1 MTTEPTQKM
10 RSIKAAITRFD
21 NAAQAFAF
29 KGAAHPDDWSAI
41 EHQYEAAKANLVSI
55 IERNLK

>member
-1 MTTEPTQKM
+1 MTTEPSLKM

-21 NAAQAFAF
+21 NAAQAYAF
-29 KGAAHPDDWSAI
+29 KGAADPEDHPAI
-41 EHQYEAAKANLVSI
+41 EHQYEAAKASLVSL